1 MDKGGVQVICFHIC
15 SFSQVIGK
23 KKNMRINHL
32 SSLASLRVPAKCS
45 NSISVLTH
53 LGQLLFPRRGTVE
66 EEDRHNNNNNTQSSG
81 VL

>member
-1 MDKGGVQVICFHIC
+1 MDKEGVQVVCFHIC
-15 SFSQVIGK
+15 SFSKVIGK
-23 KKNMRINHL
+23 KTMRINHL

-66 EEDRHNNNNNTQSSG
+66 EEDRHNNNNTQSSG